1 MFKIIS
7 IFISVMALVV
17 IIGSSLM
24 VFLGKLTLDVYKTWT
39 LLASIIWFVVSPFW
53 MIKKKAVSEGGLN

>member
-7 IFISVMALVV
+7 IIISLMALVV

-39 LLASIIWFVVSPFW
+39 LVASIIWFVASPFW
-53 MIKKKAVSEGGLN
+53 MIKKNTASEG